1 MATPAIVAAP
11 ERSPLQGGLFSH
23 LTFRGD
29 EDRWQTGVT
38 FPGQSCG
45 LLPVTLGPGCE
56 SDEDNPD
63 DPSEEMFERELPWG
77 EADTPFIVNGT
88 FSCSPVGVTLEEA
101 EANAVAD
108 LERHEEA
115 SVERVVWA
123 GFEASDNVD
132 SLVDNSVDAET
143 AIGLLEHYI
152 GVVYGAQGMI
162 HVPRWL
168 SSHLDLENRGQRLVT
183 KHLRTPVVAG
193 SGYGSPDLADTAI
206 YATPAM
212 VAYRSPAEIVGDTVE
227 SFDRR
232 HNLVQVLAQRTYL
245 LGFDTCPPAS
255 VQIDITL

>member
-56 SDEDNPD
+56 TDEDNPD
-63 DPSEEMFERELPWG
+63 DPSDEMFEQEMPWG

-88 FSCSPVGVTLEEA
+88 FTCSPVGITLEEA
-101 EANAVAD
+101 EANAVES
-108 LERHEEA
+108 LQLHEEA

-123 GFEASDNVD
+123 GFEASDE
-132 SLVDNSVDAET
+132 VDNLSDEPVDAET
-143 AIGLLEHYI
+143 ALGFLEQYI
-152 GVVYGAQGMI
+152 GRVYGAQGII

-168 SSHLDLENRGQRLVT
+168 APRLGLEFRGQRLVT
-183 KHLRTPVVAG
+183 ENLRTPVVAG
-193 SGYGSPDLADTAI
+193 SAYGDISTEATTL

-212 VAYRSPAEIVGDTVE
+212 VAYRSPAEIVGDATE